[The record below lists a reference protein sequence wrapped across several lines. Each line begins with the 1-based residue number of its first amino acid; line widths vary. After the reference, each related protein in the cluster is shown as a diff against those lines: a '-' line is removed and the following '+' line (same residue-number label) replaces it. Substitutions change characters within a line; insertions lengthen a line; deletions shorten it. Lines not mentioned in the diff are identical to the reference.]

1 MLDSVQQGSKR
12 GTVRLMTKSPDRIR
26 ILIVDD
32 HPLLREGVVS
42 LVEKQIDML
51 IVAEAS
57 NGKEALQLFQQHIPD
72 ITLMDLRL
80 PGMDG
85 VDAMAAI
92 LAEFPDAKIIVL
104 TTFSGDVQI
113 LRALKAG
120 ARGYLLKD
128 LLRREL
134 LEAIR
139 TVQAG
144 RKRIPPEIAA
154 QIAEHASDTTLTR
167 REIEVLR
174 LIASGNPN
182 KLVADKL
189 SVSED
194 TVKMHVKSILSK
206 LGANDRT
213 HAVSI
218 AIKRGIMEL

>member
-1 MLDSVQQGSKR
+1 
-12 GTVRLMTKSPDRIR
+12 MTKSPDRVR

-32 HPLLREGVVS
+32 HPLLREGIGS
-42 LVEKQIDML
+42 LVEKQDDML
-51 IVAEAS
+51 IVAEATD
-57 NGKEALQLFQQHIPD
+57 GKEALQHFRQHIPD

-85 VDAMAAI
+85 IDVMSTI

-104 TTFSGDVQI
+104 TTFSGDAQI

-128 LLRREL
+128 LLRKEL

-154 QIAEHASDTTLTR
+154 QIAEHASDTTLTQ

-174 LIASGNPN
+174 LIATGSAN

-189 SVSED
+189 SVTED
-194 TVKMHVKSILSK
+194 TIKMHVKSILSK
-206 LGANDRT
+206 LCANDRT
-213 HAVSI
+213 HAVTI
-218 AIKRGIMEL
+218 ALKRGIIDL

>member
-1 MLDSVQQGSKR
+1 VFR
-12 GTVRLMTKSPDRIR
+12 RMTNLPNPIR

-32 HPLLREGVVS
+32 HPLLREGVGS
-42 LVEKQIDML
+42 LVEKQADML

-57 NGKEALQLFQQHIPD
+57 NGKEALQLFQQHLPD

-85 VDAMAAI
+85 IDAMTAI

-104 TTFSGDVQI
+104 TSFSGDVHI

-128 LLRREL
+128 LLRKEL

-139 TVQAG
+139 TVHAG
-144 RKRIPPEIAA
+144 RKRIPPEIASH
-154 QIAEHASDTTLTR
+154 IAEHASDTTLTR
-167 REIEVLR
+167 REIEVLQ
-174 LIASGNPN
+174 LIATGNPN

-189 SVSED
+189 SVTED
-194 TVKMHVKSILSK
+194 TIKMHVKSILSK

-213 HAVSI
+213 HAVTI
-218 AIKRGIMEL
+218 AFKRGIMEL

>member
-1 MLDSVQQGSKR
+1 
-12 GTVRLMTKSPDRIR
+12 MTNSPGRIR

-42 LVEKQIDML
+42 LVEKQADML

-57 NGKEALQLFQQHIPD
+57 NGEEALQRFQQHIPD

-85 VDAMAAI
+85 IDAMTAI
-92 LAEFPDAKIIVL
+92 LAKFPNAKIIVL
-104 TTFSGDVQI
+104 TTYSGDAQV

-128 LLRREL
+128 LLRKEL

-154 QIAEHASDTTLTR
+154 QLAEHASDTTLTR
-167 REIEVLR
+167 REIEVLK
-174 LIASGNPN
+174 LIASGNAN

-189 SVSED
+189 SVTEN
-194 TVKMHVKSILSK
+194 TIKMHLKSILSK
-206 LGANDRT
+206 LGASDRT
-213 HAVSI
+213 HAV
-218 AIKRGIMEL
+218 AIGVKRGIIEL

>member
-1 MLDSVQQGSKR
+1 
-12 GTVRLMTKSPDRIR
+12 MTNSPDRIR

-32 HPLLREGVVS
+32 HPLLREGIVS
-42 LVEKQIDML
+42 LVEKQADMT

-80 PGMDG
+80 PGIDG
-85 VDAMAAI
+85 IDAMTAI
-92 LAEFPDAKIIVL
+92 LAQFPDAKIIVL
-104 TTFSGDVQI
+104 TSFSGDAQI
-113 LRALKAG
+113 SRALKAG

-128 LLRREL
+128 SLRKEL

-144 RKRIPPEIAA
+144 RKRIPLEIAT
-154 QIAEHASDTTLTR
+154 QIAEHATDTTLTR
-167 REIEVLR
+167 REIEVLQ
-174 LIASGNPN
+174 LIAAGNPN

-189 SVSED
+189 SVTED
-194 TVKMHVKSILSK
+194 TIKMHVKSILSK

-213 HAVSI
+213 HAVTI
-218 AIKRGIMEL
+218 AVKRGIIEL

>member
-1 MLDSVQQGSKR
+1 
-12 GTVRLMTKSPDRIR
+12 MTKSPDRIR

-32 HPLLREGVVS
+32 HPLVREGICS
-42 LVEKQIDML
+42 LVEKQEDML

-57 NGKEALQLFQQHIPD
+57 NGKEALQTFQQHLPD

-85 VDAMAAI
+85 IDVMTAI
-92 LAEFPDAKIIVL
+92 LAEAPDAKVIVL
-104 TTFSGDVQI
+104 TTFSGDAQI

-120 ARGYLLKD
+120 ARAYLLKD
-128 LLRREL
+128 LLRKEL

-154 QIAEHASDTTLTR
+154 QIAEHASDTTLTA
-167 REIEVLR
+167 RESEVLQ
-174 LIASGNPN
+174 LIATGNPN

-189 SVSED
+189 SVTED
-194 TVKMHVKSILSK
+194 TIKMHVKSILSK
-206 LGANDRT
+206 LAANDRT
-213 HAVSI
+213 HAVTI
-218 AIKRGIMEL
+218 ALKRGIMNL

>member
-1 MLDSVQQGSKR
+1 
-12 GTVRLMTKSPDRIR
+12 MTNSPDRIR

-42 LVEKQIDML
+42 LVEKQDDML

-57 NGKEALQLFQQHIPD
+57 NRKEALQLFQQHIPD
-72 ITLMDLRL
+72 IALMDLRL
-80 PGMDG
+80 PDG
-85 VDAMAAI
+85 DGIDAMTAI

-104 TTFSGDVQI
+104 TTFSGDAQI

-128 LLRREL
+128 SLRKEL

-144 RKRIPPEIAA
+144 RKRIPPEIAE

-167 REIEVLR
+167 REIEVLQ
-174 LIASGNPN
+174 LVAAGNPN
-182 KLVADKL
+182 KLVADRL
-189 SVSED
+189 SVTED
-194 TVKMHVKSILSK
+194 TVKMHVRNILSK

-213 HAVSI
+213 HAVTI
-218 AIKRGIMEL
+218 AVKRGIMEL

>member
-1 MLDSVQQGSKR
+1 
-12 GTVRLMTKSPDRIR
+12 MTNSPERIR

-42 LVEKQIDML
+42 LVEKQADMV

-57 NGKEALQLFQQHIPD
+57 DGKEALQLFQQHIPD

-80 PGMDG
+80 PGIDG
-85 VDAMAAI
+85 INAMTSI

-104 TTFSGDVQI
+104 TTFSGDAQV

-128 LLRREL
+128 LLRKEL
-134 LEAIR
+134 LDAIR

-144 RKRIPPEIAA
+144 RKRIPPEIAS
-154 QIAEHASDTTLTR
+154 QIAEHASDTYLTR
-167 REIEVLR
+167 REIEVLQ
-174 LIASGNPN
+174 LIAAGNPN

-189 SVSED
+189 SVTEE
-194 TVKMHVKSILSK
+194 TIKMHVKSILSK
-206 LGANDRT
+206 LSANDRT
-213 HAVSI
+213 HAVTI
-218 AIKRGIMEL
+218 AVKRGIIEL

>member
-1 MLDSVQQGSKR
+1 
-12 GTVRLMTKSPDRIR
+12 MTKSPDRIR

-32 HPLLREGVVS
+32 HPLVREGICS
-42 LVEKQIDML
+42 LVEKQEDML

-57 NGKEALQLFQQHIPD
+57 NGKEALQTFQQHLPD

-85 VDAMAAI
+85 IDVMTAI
-92 LAEFPDAKIIVL
+92 LAEAPDAKVIVL
-104 TTFSGDVQI
+104 TTFSGDAQI

-120 ARGYLLKD
+120 ARAYLLKD
-128 LLRREL
+128 LLRKEL

-154 QIAEHASDTTLTR
+154 QIAEHASDTTLTA
-167 REIEVLR
+167 REIEVLQ
-174 LIASGNPN
+174 LIATGNPN

-189 SVSED
+189 SVTED
-194 TVKMHVKSILSK
+194 TIKMHVKSILSK

-213 HAVSI
+213 HAVTI
-218 AIKRGIMEL
+218 ALKRGIMNL

>member
-1 MLDSVQQGSKR
+1 MGSVQQDRRK
-12 GTVRLMTKSPDRIR
+12 GTVGRMTNSLDRIR

-32 HPLLREGVVS
+32 HPLLREGIVS
-42 LVEKQIDML
+42 LVEKQADML

-57 NGKEALQLFQQHIPD
+57 NGKEAVQLFRQHIPD

-85 VDAMAAI
+85 IDAMTSIVAQ
-92 LAEFPDAKIIVL
+92 FPDAKVIVL
-104 TTFSGDVQI
+104 TTFSGDTQI

-120 ARGYLLKD
+120 ARGYLLKE
-128 LLRREL
+128 LMRKEL
-134 LEAIR
+134 LDAIR

-167 REIEVLR
+167 REIEVLQ
-174 LIASGNPN
+174 LVACGNPN

-189 SVSED
+189 SVTED
-194 TVKMHVKSILSK
+194 TIKMHVKSILSK
-206 LGANDRT
+206 LGASDRT
-213 HAVSI
+213 HAVTI
-218 AIKRGIMEL
+218 AVKRGIMEL

>member
-1 MLDSVQQGSKR
+1 
-12 GTVRLMTKSPDRIR
+12 MTNSLDRIR

-32 HPLLREGVVS
+32 HPLLREGIVS
-42 LVEKQIDML
+42 LVEKQADML

-57 NGKEALQLFQQHIPD
+57 NGKEAVQLFRQHIPD

-85 VDAMAAI
+85 IDAMTSIVAQ
-92 LAEFPDAKIIVL
+92 FPDAKVIVL
-104 TTFSGDVQI
+104 TTFSGDTQI

-120 ARGYLLKD
+120 ARGYLLKE
-128 LLRREL
+128 LMRKEL
-134 LEAIR
+134 LDAIR

-167 REIEVLR
+167 REIEVLQ
-174 LIASGNPN
+174 LVACGNPN

-189 SVSED
+189 SVTED
-194 TVKMHVKSILSK
+194 TIKMHVKSILSK
-206 LGANDRT
+206 LGASDRT
-213 HAVSI
+213 HAVTI
-218 AIKRGIMEL
+218 AVKRGIMEL

>member
-1 MLDSVQQGSKR
+1 
-12 GTVRLMTKSPDRIR
+12 MTKSPDRIR

-32 HPLLREGVVS
+32 HPLVREGICS
-42 LVEKQIDML
+42 LVEKQEDML

-57 NGKEALQLFQQHIPD
+57 NGREALQTFQQHLPD

-85 VDAMAAI
+85 IDVMTAI
-92 LAEFPDAKIIVL
+92 LAEFPDAKIILL
-104 TTFSGDVQI
+104 TTFSGDAQI

-120 ARGYLLKD
+120 ARAYLLKD
-128 LLRREL
+128 LLRKEL

-154 QIAEHASDTTLTR
+154 QIAEHASDTTLTA
-167 REIEVLR
+167 REIEVLQ
-174 LIASGNPN
+174 LIATGNPN

-189 SVSED
+189 SVTED
-194 TVKMHVKSILSK
+194 TIKMHVKSILSK

-213 HAVSI
+213 HAVTI
-218 AIKRGIMEL
+218 ALKRGIMNL

>member
-1 MLDSVQQGSKR
+1 
-12 GTVRLMTKSPDRIR
+12 MTNALDRIR

-32 HPLLREGVVS
+32 HPLLREGIVS
-42 LVEKQIDML
+42 LVEKQADML

-57 NGKEALQLFQQHIPD
+57 NGKEAVQLFQQHIPD

-85 VDAMAAI
+85 IDAMTSIVAQ
-92 LAEFPDAKIIVL
+92 FPNAKIIVL
-104 TTFSGDVQI
+104 TTFSGDTQI

-120 ARGYLLKD
+120 ARGYLLKE
-128 LLRREL
+128 LMRKEL

-167 REIEVLR
+167 REIEVLQ
-174 LIASGNPN
+174 LVACGNPN

-189 SVSED
+189 AVTED
-194 TVKMHVKSILSK
+194 TIKMHVKSILSK

-213 HAVSI
+213 HAVTI
-218 AIKRGIMEL
+218 AVKRGIMEL